1 MTMMVD
7 ITLSH
12 WPAICVPPLL
22 CPVSSWN
29 FEALVWR
36 IPPTEK
42 KCHTAVKM
50 KIGVGVFCA
59 LHHHKSFFFLAI
71 FFDSYDNEF
80 NQKDRLHRFILIHK
94 LDSSICCPTYRPFY
108 SCKLSCQAFNLEWF
122 TFEKQQGLYY
132 NKVTLGLTPIQRLC
146 NQPNNCKMN

>member
-12 WPAICVPPLL
+12 WPAICVLPLL

-50 KIGVGVFCA
+50 KIGVGVFCV
-59 LHHHKSFFFLAI
+59 LHYHKSFFFGLSFLTHMI
-71 FFDSYDNEF
+71 MNSTKRTGYIDSF
-80 NQKDRLHRFILIHK
+80 GFISYIYLFVVQPIGHFTVVNSVAKPLIWSEAEGD
-94 LDSSICCPTYRPFY
+94 LVVIETSI
-108 SCKLSCQAFNLEWF
+108 
-122 TFEKQQGLYY
+122 
-132 NKVTLGLTPIQRLC
+132 
-146 NQPNNCKMN
+146 